1 MSLVKSLESVPVFGQ
16 GVKWFETEM
25 HNTLFQHSVF
35 GGIVF
40 LIVSNTGVYKFVKGI
55 IFDISG
61 VKLDGNTLQLF
72 HAIVFAVIM
81 YVGSMYLFA
90 PILVEG
96 LNCPDGQVDRD
107 GKCQPCPDGQVDR
120 DGKCQPC
127 PDGQVDRDGKCEYC
141 PGNEKAGADGTTCS
155 PCDPGQT
162 ASVSGD
168 TCVDNDSPEGKE
180 ALEQRAYDGGSYFKG
195 SLCAYDT
202 PPVGV
207 IPYSLVPCSENSDCV
222 PDVTGLPGNTKT
234 SCQHGACVMGKNE
247 EGEALT
253 VDANGARK
261 DRAFSTILLGKT
273 RVDVRDYQGYINDC
287 PKGQVPKKVSL
298 GTHDRQ
304 AALEGAAAL
313 QHGIPV
319 EADAQFD
326 PDRLVTICFS
336 SPSPTEK
343 EPFMRQCPGP
353 GEEWTP

>member
-40 LIVSNTGVYKFVKGI
+40 LIVSNTGVYKFVEEI

-61 VKLDGNTLQLF
+61 AKLDGNTLQLF

-81 YVGSMYLFA
+81 YFGSMYLFA

-96 LNCPDGQVDRD
+96 LDCPDGQVDRD
-107 GKCQPCPDGQVDR
+107 GKCQ
-120 DGKCQPC
+120 
-127 PDGQVDRDGKCEYC
+127 YC

-168 TCVDNDSPEGKE
+168 TCVNNDSPEGKE

-195 SLCAYDT
+195 GLCAYGDS
-202 PPVGV
+202 PFGI
-207 IPYSLVPCSENSDCV
+207 IPYSLVPCSKGSDCT
-222 PDVTGLPGNTKT
+222 PRVTGLPDKTET

-298 GTHDRQ
+298 STHDRQ
-304 AALEGAAAL
+304 AALEGAAARA
-313 QHGIPV
+313 HGQSAAAAL
-319 EADAQFD
+319 ADAQFD